1 MIDRCE
7 VHLPVPIAASALF
20 PWLSALSLL
29 RSSAAP
35 PTRGTRRFQSLPL
48 LATMDQKLAQLSTLN
63 QKDKGTAYLSLLSSL
78 FSSQGNANIAHDIHA
93 LVDHLINQDAGII
106 AGRQVLTE
114 LVKGLTSA
122 NIPDTELRKAIVE
135 DVLSVVQLRATSYE
149 EQVCAAQPKG
159 ASRY

>member
-1 MIDRCE
+1 MIDRAGDGCE
-7 VHLPVPIAASALF
+7 AHHLFRSNRSVD
-20 PWLSALSLL
+20 ALSV
-29 RSSAAP
+29 P
-35 PTRGTRRFQSLPL
+35 PTKVTRRFQSLPL
-48 LATMDQKLAQLSTLN
+48 QATMDQKLAQLSTLN
-63 QKDKGTAYLSLLSSL
+63 QKDKGTAYLSLLSSV
-78 FSSQGNANIAHDIHA
+78 FSSQGNANIAHDIHT

-122 NIPDTELRKAIVE
+122 NIPNTELRKAIVE

-149 EQVCAAQPKG
+149 EQVRAAQPKC